1 MTRWRMTLTEP
12 TLANMDILEELSQKE
27 SSSSLF

>member
-12 TLANMDILEELSQKE
+12 TLANMDILEELSRKG